1 METTEEKQSAKVPG
15 WMMPWSVH
23 NRETLLILFLCLL
36 VATVLWLIN
45 ALSKDYVTTVVY
57 PVEYVDLPRNKFITN
72 NPPEQFNLRINTQG
86 FTLVKYKLIK
96 NFNPLL
102 IHVEAIIS
110 DFEPSAR
117 GPYVI
122 STKNLSEKVSSQ
134 LSMDVELLEIT
145 PGVLTLAF
153 DSLDIKQV
161 PIASNI
167 EIGFKPRYGLAA
179 PVSFEPSHVTV
190 TGSHDVIRQI
200 DSVHTVPEL
209 FKNVS
214 ASFRQKIALIIPRQL
229 YIEPDH
235 VILRADIDE
244 FTERTITIP
253 VWVNN
258 QPDSSKVRLFPKE
271 VEISFI
277 IGLSSYTL
285 IKPEDFS
292 LYVSWE
298 DIVLNKAQL
307 QVKVK
312 KQPSVVNN
320 IKIIP
325 ENVEYLIEK
334 N

>member
-1 METTEEKQSAKVPG
+1 METTEEKQSVRLPG
-15 WMMPWSVH
+15 WMMPLSVQ

-36 VATVLWLIN
+36 VATVLWFIN
-45 ALSKDYVTTVVY
+45 ALSKDYITTVAY

-72 NPPEQFNLRINTQG
+72 NPPDQFNLRINTQG

-96 NFNPLL
+96 AFNPLL
-102 IHVEAIIS
+102 IHVENIVS
-110 DFEPSAR
+110 DFEPSAK

-134 LSMDVELLEIT
+134 LSMDVELLEIN

-153 DSLDIKQV
+153 DSLDIKRV
-161 PIASNI
+161 PVASNI
-167 EIGFKPRYGLAA
+167 EIGFKPRFGLAA

-190 TGSHDVIRQI
+190 TGPHEMILQI
-200 DSVHTVPEL
+200 DSVHTVPGI
-209 FKNVS
+209 FKNVG
-214 ASFRQKIALIIPRQL
+214 ASFRQKIGLIIPRQL
-229 YIEPDH
+229 FIEPDH

-244 FTERTITIP
+244 FTERTIIIP

-258 QPDSSKVRLFPKE
+258 QPDSSKVRLFPREAE
-271 VEISFI
+271 VRFI
-277 IGLSSYTL
+277 IGLTSYTL

-292 LYVSWE
+292 LFVSWE

-312 KQPSVVNN
+312 KKPSVVNN

>member
-1 METTEEKQSAKVPG
+1 METTEEKHPVRVPG
-15 WMMPWSVH
+15 WMTPWSVQ

-36 VATVLWLIN
+36 VATVLWFIN
-45 ALSKDYVTTVVY
+45 ALSKDYITDIAY

-72 NPPEQFNLRINTQG
+72 NPPDQFNLRINTQG

-96 NFNPLL
+96 FIKPLL
-102 IHVEAIIS
+102 LHVEDIVS
-110 DFEPSAR
+110 DSEPSAK
-117 GPYVI
+117 GSYVI
-122 STKNLSEKVSSQ
+122 ATKNLSAKVSSQ

-145 PGVLTLAF
+145 PGVLTLTF
-153 DSLDIKQV
+153 DSLDIKRV
-161 PIASNI
+161 PVASNV
-167 EIGFKPRYGLAA
+167 EIGFKPRYGLAS

-190 TGSHDVIRQI
+190 TGPHELILQI
-200 DSVHTVPEL
+200 DSVHTVPGI
-209 FKNVS
+209 FKNVG

-229 YIEPDH
+229 YIEPDR

-244 FTERTITIP
+244 FTERTIIIP
-253 VWVNN
+253 VWINN

-271 VEISFI
+271 VEVRFI
-277 IGLSSYTL
+277 IGLSSYTQ

-292 LYVSWE
+292 LFVSWE
-298 DIVLNKAQL
+298 DIELNKAQL

-312 KQPSVVNN
+312 NQPSAVNN